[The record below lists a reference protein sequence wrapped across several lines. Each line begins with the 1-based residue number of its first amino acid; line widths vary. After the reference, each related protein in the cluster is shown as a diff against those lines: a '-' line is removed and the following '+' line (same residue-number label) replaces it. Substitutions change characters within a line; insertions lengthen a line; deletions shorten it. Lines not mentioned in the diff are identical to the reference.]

1 MLRIHVSMKFT
12 NEPVKRTPVMLY
24 LDTDPGHP
32 VQSSTDRNG
41 TALFD
46 IPPASGKIVVNG
58 AARYH
63 GRLEGDV
70 DINLW
75 SPTDA
80 GTVDEYGAPGG
91 SGSGSIAYPDMQ
103 TRSLRVNE
111 HEVQTD
117 SEGYLVNLDD
127 WSEGFVRA
135 EAAYEGLELT
145 DESWEVIRFLRDFYE
160 KHRVQ
165 ANVREIIKHF
175 RKVWGPELGSNHHLH
190 AIFPRGGPQKQG
202 NRLAGLL
209 RTKGEH

>member
-1 MLRIHVSMKFT
+1 MLRVHVSMKFT
-12 NEPVKRTPVMLY
+12 NEPLKRTPVVLY
-24 LDTDPGHP
+24 LDTNPEHP
-32 VQSSTDRNG
+32 VRGETDRSG

-46 IPPASGKIVVNG
+46 LPPASGKVVING
-58 AARYH
+58 VTRYH

-70 DINLW
+70 EISLW

-80 GTVDEYGAPGG
+80 GAVDEYGSPGG
-91 SGSGSIAYPDMQ
+91 GESGSVAYPGMQ
-103 TRSLRVNE
+103 TRTLMVNE
-111 HEVQTD
+111 REVQTD

-135 EAAYEGLELT
+135 EAEYEGLELT
-145 DESWEVIRFLRDFYE
+145 DETWEVIRFLRDFYE
-160 KHRVQ
+160 EHRVQ

-175 RKVWGPELGSNHHLH
+175 SKLWGPELGSNHHLH